1 VITHRTVGID
11 KALIDKATHKCTE
24 LELENS
30 TVLCLSDR
38 ATMGWHPSLIN
49 VIQLGLGGSETTKVV
64 KKAGIRKLKSHG
76 RDEISF
82 VSS

>member
-1 VITHRTVGID
+1 
-11 KALIDKATHKCTE
+11 
-24 LELENS
+24 
-30 TVLCLSDR
+30 
-38 ATMGWHPSLIN
+38 MGWHPSLIN